1 MIKRCFTIVIGAFFG
16 SLMIFGALGANAQ
29 TQGFL
34 ADRHAAR
41 NITCQSC
48 HGAQEPTLTSMKD
61 SCLACHG
68 SYAELAQKTSGGKV
82 NPHKSHLGEPYC
94 SFCHHGHEKSVN
106 GCAGGE
112 AAYCHGKS
120 VLFQFD
126 VP

>member
-1 MIKRCFTIVIGAFFG
+1 MVLKRLAIVLCALFG
-16 SLMIFGALGANAQ
+16 LLMILWASRTNAQ

-34 ADRHAAR
+34 ADRHATR
-41 NITCQSC
+41 NVTCQGC

-68 SYAELAQKTSGGKV
+68 SYAELAQRTAGGPV

-94 SFCHHGHEKSVN
+94 TFCHHGHEKSVN
-106 GCAGGE
+106 GCAGGQ
-112 AAYCHGKS
+112 AAYCHGSS

>member
-1 MIKRCFTIVIGAFFG
+1 MHIKSLILKSVIAVYGTVGLF
-16 SLMIFGALGANAQ
+16 SLGYAQ

-41 NITCQSC
+41 NIACSSC
-48 HGAQEPTLTSMKD
+48 HGAGEPTLTSMKA

-68 SYAELAQKTSGGKV
+68 SYAELAQRTSGGPV
-82 NPHKSHLGEPYC
+82 NPHQSHLGEPYC
-94 SFCHHGHEKSVN
+94 SFCHRGHEKSVN
-106 GCAGGE
+106 GCAGGK
-112 AAYCHGKS
+112 AGYCHGSS